1 MPYLSEIRIF
11 SFNYAPRG
19 WAQCNGQQLPVSSN
33 LALFQLLGTTFG
45 GDGRTYFNLPDFR
58 GRSPMNWN
66 RQISFGQSGGE
77 AAHALT
83 ISETPNHSHTVSAS
97 SNTPDV
103 NSASGANWATGTG
116 FTPYGSHVV
125 LAMAPQALLTSGL
138 GIPHQN
144 MSPYLPLNICIA
156 LAGIFPTRG

>member
-1 MPYLSEIRIF
+1 MQYLSEIRIF

-19 WAQCNGQQLPVSSN
+19 WAQCNGQPLPVGPNS
-33 LALFQLLGTTFG
+33 ALFQLLGTTFG

-66 RQISFGQSGGE
+66 QQIPLGQSGGE
-77 AAHALT
+77 SAHALS
-83 ISETPNHSHTVSAS
+83 ISETPNHFHKVSAS

-116 FTPYGSHVV
+116 FTPYGSHTV
-125 LAMAPQALLTSGL
+125 LAMSPQALLTAGL

-156 LAGIFPTRG
+156 LVGIFPSHS